1 MSAEAVNFF
10 FQMRQQLKLYHW
22 QTHSYARHKATDELL
37 DSLDKL
43 IDEYVEVYMGK
54 YGRPRIGGKT
64 AQMRLTNMNEKQA
77 ARFVRDCV
85 TYLAGPLVWGL
96 KEGDTDLLNLR
107 DEMLAHLHRVMYLF
121 SLN

>member
-1 MSAEAVNFF
+1 MSAEAINFF
-10 FQMRQQLKLYHW
+10 FQMREQLKLYHW

-54 YGRPRIGGKT
+54 YGRPRVGART
-64 AQMRLTNMNEKQA
+64 ATLRLTNMNEKQA
-77 ARFVRDCV
+77 ARFVRSCAA
-85 TYLAGPLVWGL
+85 YIAGPLTRSL

-107 DEMLAHLHRVMYLF
+107 DEMLAHLQRAMYLF
-121 SLN
+121 SLA

>member
-10 FQMRQQLKLYHW
+10 FELRNQLKLYHW

-64 AQMRLTNMNEKQA
+64 AALRLTNMNEKQA
-77 ARFVRDCV
+77 ARFVRSCIAYV
-85 TYLAGPLVWGL
+85 AGPLTRDL

-107 DEMLAHLHRVMYLF
+107 DEMLAHLQRAMYLF

>member
-10 FQMRQQLKLYHW
+10 FQMREQLKLYHW

-64 AQMRLTNMNEKQA
+64 ATLRLTNMNEKQA
-77 ARFVRDCV
+77 GRFVKACV
-85 TYLAGPLVWGL
+85 AYLTGPLTRDL
-96 KEGDTDLLNLR
+96 KEGDSDLMNLR

-121 SLN
+121 SLD